1 MGRPRILFLVRAYN
15 DIDHMLPVA
24 WRLAADQTAEVELL
38 CFNPTYDLAGDF
50 RIQFLS
56 REYQVPCGY
65 LYQAHLPTLAHRLA
79 AGLICGR
86 SLLPPAAVEWIH
98 ERARFV
104 LFGRDWPR
112 QMLER
117 QRPDVLVLDWQRP
130 KFFNVVS
137 VLQAARGLGIPI
149 VALPHGM
156 NLVTNFLCTNKA
168 VKEGRDQNFGEDWK
182 YFDFSLVQLD
192 LYRQRVIAGGV
203 SPDKVLV
210 MGSARFCPEWREVYK
225 SLLPPDQALAGRG
238 QGKLKVV
245 YMDQHRR
252 MRLHQERVAEAV
264 LAMTRRP
271 DLELL
276 VKPATRG
283 VGQTLADPEW
293 GASSED
299 ISHLAKSASDSHS
312 PNLIRWADAVLC
324 ASSSICLEVLL
335 EGKTLIYPKFF
346 HDNHMLF
353 EEYGACWT
361 VADQAELEAAL
372 GRAKA
377 DPAWRPYD
385 EAQVQAFLAEAVF
398 GGVPGR
404 DVLGEHAAFILKQAK
419 G

>member
-1 MGRPRILFLVRAYN
+1 MPLPRILFLVRAYN

-24 WRLAADQTAEVELL
+24 WRLAADQTAQVELL

-50 RIQFLS
+50 RVQFLT
-56 REYQVPCGY
+56 REYEVPCGY
-65 LYQAHLPTLAHRLA
+65 LYQAHLPTPAHRLV

-86 SLLPPAAVEWIH
+86 SLLPPAAVDWIH

-104 LFGRDWPR
+104 LFGRGWPR

-117 QRPDVLVLDWQRP
+117 RRPDVLVLDWQRP
-130 KFFNVVS
+130 KFFNVEPM
-137 VLQAARGLGIPI
+137 LQAARALGIPI

-156 NLVTNFLCTNKA
+156 NLVTNLLCTNRA
-168 VKEGRDQNFGEDWK
+168 VEKGCDQNFGEDWK
-182 YFDFSLVQLD
+182 YFDYSLVQFE

-210 MGSARFCPEWREVYK
+210 MGSTRFCPEWREVYK
-225 SLLPPDQALAGRG
+225 SILPPDQALAGRG

-252 MRLHQERVAEAV
+252 MRLHREQVAEAV
-264 LAMTRRP
+264 LSLAQRP

-283 VGQTLADPEW
+283 MSQALTDPEW
-293 GASSED
+293 GISSKEV
-299 ISHLAKSASDSHS
+299 SHLAKLTSDSHS
-312 PNLIRWADAVLC
+312 LNLIRWADAVLC

-335 EGKTLIYPKFF
+335 EGKALIYPKFF

-361 VADQAELEAAL
+361 VKSPAELVVAL
-372 GRAKA
+372 DQLARNSQQ
-377 DPAWRPYD
+377 RPYSQQ
-385 EAQVQAFLAEAVF
+385 QVQGFLREAVF
-398 GGVPGR
+398 GGVVDR
-404 DVLGEHAAFILKQAK
+404 DVLGSYADFILERARR
-419 G
+419 